1 MSLERACTE
10 LGHLGP
16 YPPEELILIELNDG
30 REALDEIS
38 GRRTPEDVLDRIF
51 ERFCIGK

>member
-1 MSLERACTE
+1 